1 MLIVLFSIILIIL
14 IVIRLINVMNNN
26 GDFEDLS
33 GMIFAISTILFILL
47 AIIGCS
53 YSISIYNKTFYETI
67 RLTHSHAIE
76 MYQDKVIINVDSL
89 TDFRYSGHADNIK
102 DLIVELRNNIYDYNK
117 SLIRKRVVKQNI
129 IFSWLIHDFD
139 DLPLLELSDM

>member
-1 MLIVLFSIILIIL
+1 MLIVLFGILLIVLII
-14 IVIRLINVMNNN
+14 VRLINIIYHN
-26 GDFEDLS
+26 GDFEDLC
-33 GMIFAISTILFILL
+33 GNIFAIGTMLFILL
-47 AIIGCS
+47 AILGTS

-67 RLTHSHAIE
+67 RLTHPHAIE

-102 DLIVELRNNIYDYNK
+102 ELIVELRNDIYDYNK